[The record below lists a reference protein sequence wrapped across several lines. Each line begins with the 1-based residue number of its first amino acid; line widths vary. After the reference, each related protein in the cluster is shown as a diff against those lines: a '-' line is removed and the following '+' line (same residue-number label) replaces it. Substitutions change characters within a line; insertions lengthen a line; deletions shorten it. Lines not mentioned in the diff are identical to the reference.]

1 MKSKRPLQKEIERI
15 QETHLG
21 RMTDRQIQAA
31 EDAIA
36 RSKSH
41 MENRVSM
48 TPRIRAPS
56 STRKTVLTPQQAK
69 EIRARYIPFIIGKKR
84 LADEYGVSVSTVLKI
99 IRNQLFKQA

>member
-1 MKSKRPLQKEIERI
+1 MKSKRHLQKEIERI

-36 RSKSH
+36 RSQSQMDKS
-41 MENRVSM
+41 VST

-69 EIRARYIPFIIGKKR
+69 EIRARYIPFIVGKKR

-99 IRNQLFKQA
+99 VRNMIFKP